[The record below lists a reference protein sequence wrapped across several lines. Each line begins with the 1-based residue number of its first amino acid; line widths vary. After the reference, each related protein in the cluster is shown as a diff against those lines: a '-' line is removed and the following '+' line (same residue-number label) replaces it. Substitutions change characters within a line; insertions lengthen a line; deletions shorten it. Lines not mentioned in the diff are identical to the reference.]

1 MAFSPEDIRDKIA
14 PSILSADFARLG
26 DEIRAVE
33 KAGADMIHFDVM
45 DGHFVPNLSIGI
57 PVLESVRKVTRL
69 PLDAHLMISEP
80 ARYVEAFVK
89 AGANSISVHCE
100 VCPDIPAMAKR
111 IHDLGARASI
121 GINPETDADKVLPFA
136 EHLDMILVMSVHP
149 GFGGQEFI
157 PAALDKLRY
166 IRRELKRRGL
176 SIDVEIDG
184 GVKLDNIADVKA
196 AGANVF
202 VSGSGIFG
210 KPDYTKIMGEMR
222 ELIAHTHAKTVTDF
236 PRILRTRALSHS
248 DAITTPLYFPDYAQ
262 PETGCSS
269 AWPEHC
275 VRDAGVA
282 GSNPVTPIFS
292 FQ

>member
-1 MAFSPEDIRDKIA
+1 MTSPAQDLHDKLA
-14 PSILSADFARLG
+14 PSILSANFARLG

-45 DGHFVPNLSIGI
+45 DGHFVPNISIGI
-57 PVLESVRKVTRL
+57 PVMESVRKVTRL
-69 PLDAHLMISEP
+69 PLDAHLMIAEP

-111 IHDLGARASI
+111 IRDLGARASI
-121 GINPETDADKVLPFA
+121 GINPETDADRVLPFA

-166 IRRELKRRGL
+166 IRRELKRRRL
-176 SIDVEIDG
+176 SVDVEIDG

-210 KPDYTKIMGEMR
+210 QPDYTKVMGEMR
-222 ELIAHTHAKTVTDF
+222 EAIAHTHA
-236 PRILRTRALSHS
+236 L
-248 DAITTPLYFPDYAQ
+248 
-262 PETGCSS
+262 
-269 AWPEHC
+269 
-275 VRDAGVA
+275 
-282 GSNPVTPIFS
+282 
-292 FQ
+292 

>member
-1 MAFSPEDIRDKIA
+1 MKQQHRDRIA

-33 KAGADMIHFDVM
+33 RAGADLIHFDVM

-57 PVLESVRKVTRL
+57 PVLESVRKETKL

-80 ARYVEAFVK
+80 ERYVEAFVK
-89 AGANSISVHCE
+89 AGANSVSVHAE
-100 VCPDIPAMAKR
+100 VCGDIPAMAKR
-111 IHDLGARASI
+111 IRALGARASI
-121 GINPETDADKVLPFA
+121 AVNPETGAERVLSFA

-157 PAALDKLRY
+157 PAALDKLRQ

-176 SIDVEIDG
+176 DRVDVEIDG
-184 GVKLDNIADVKA
+184 GVKLSNIAEVKA

-210 KPDYTKIMGEMR
+210 QRDYSKTIAEMR
-222 ELIAHTHAKTVTDF
+222 DLIAHA
-236 PRILRTRALSHS
+236 
-248 DAITTPLYFPDYAQ
+248 
-262 PETGCSS
+262 
-269 AWPEHC
+269 
-275 VRDAGVA
+275 
-282 GSNPVTPIFS
+282 
-292 FQ
+292 

>member
-1 MAFSPEDIRDKIA
+1 VDPADKIA

-26 DEIRAVE
+26 EEIHAVE

-45 DGHFVPNLSIGI
+45 DGHFVPNISIGI
-57 PVLESVRKVTRL
+57 PVLESVRRMTKLT
-69 PLDAHLMISEP
+69 LDAHLMISEP

-100 VCPDIPAMAKR
+100 VCPDIPVMAQR
-111 IHDLGARASI
+111 IRGLGARASI
-121 GINPETDADKVLPFA
+121 AINPETDAGRVMPFA

-149 GFGGQEFI
+149 GFGGQTFI

-184 GVKLDNIADVKA
+184 GVKLDNIADVKT

-210 KPDYTKIMGEMR
+210 KPDYGKIIGEMR
-222 ELIAHTHAKTVTDF
+222 DLIAHAPV
-236 PRILRTRALSHS
+236 A
-248 DAITTPLYFPDYAQ
+248 TP
-262 PETGCSS
+262 
-269 AWPEHC
+269 
-275 VRDAGVA
+275 
-282 GSNPVTPIFS
+282 
-292 FQ
+292 